1 MADLEYESSESQFV
15 FVVILLLLSFTLS
28 HRPAA
33 RCKGASVC
41 IISLSLGTLRFV
53 RLTTRALYL
62 SLESV

>member
-15 FVVILLLLSFTLS
+15 FVVILLLLSFTVS

-41 IISLSLGTLRFV
+41 IIS
-53 RLTTRALYL
+53 
-62 SLESV
+62 